1 MGGAVLFLN
10 SVAALTV
17 VWGSVC
23 ALNGMCRSS
32 PIVLRAAHVCLAV
45 GAAAVLLAPFYLDQ
59 RPSTAELLMIYGAS
73 VLSFR
78 LTFRRPVQ
86 RASRNLRRL
95 IYLLRG

>member
-1 MGGAVLFLN
+1 MGGTIQFLN
-10 SVAALTV
+10 SIAALTV

-32 PIVLRAAHVCLAV
+32 PMVLRAAHVCLAV
-45 GAAAVLLAPFYLDQ
+45 GAAAVLLAPFYLGQ

-78 LTFRRPVQ
+78 MTFRRPVQ
-86 RASRNLRRL
+86 RAARNLRRL
-95 IYLLRG
+95 FCLLRS